1 MLQINDFLFK
11 SIYVGV
17 KESRF
22 WNTDG
27 RDFMILIKPFLIF
40 VKSLLFFLFDS
51 LALSNVQSFSNNQ
64 LKLILIIRQD
74 AIGDFVMWLD
84 TAKEYRKLYPPEK
97 YELVLIGNALW
108 CGLAKQL
115 PYWDKVIPVNV
126 KQFKTFSRYRWKLLR
141 KIRKSKIETAIQPTF
156 SPVSY
161 THLTLPTKA

>member
-51 LALSNVQSFSNNQ
+51 LALSNVQSFRNNQ

-108 CGLAKQL
+108 LSL
-115 PYWDKVIPVNV
+115 IH
-126 KQFKTFSRYRWKLLR
+126 
-141 KIRKSKIETAIQPTF
+141 I
-156 SPVSY
+156 
-161 THLTLPTKA
+161 